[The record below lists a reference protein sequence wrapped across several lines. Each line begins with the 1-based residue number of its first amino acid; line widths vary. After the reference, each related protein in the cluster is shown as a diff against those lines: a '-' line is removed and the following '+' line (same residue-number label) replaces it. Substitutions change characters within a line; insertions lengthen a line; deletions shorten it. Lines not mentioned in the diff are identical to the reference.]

1 MGIMAFMLVVFTV
14 ACYAVPANQPSSGW
28 PLMLV
33 FDWIWVV
40 LCLVNN
46 WIAERNLKAQPPPA
60 GWLRQALSRGC
71 EAERA

>member
-1 MGIMAFMLVVFTV
+1 MAFMLVLFTL

-40 LCLVNN
+40 LCLVNKLD
-46 WIAERNLKAQPPPA
+46 RRAQPEGAA
-60 GWLRQALSRGC
+60 GASGVSAPGTFPRM
-71 EAERA
+71 

>member
-1 MGIMAFMLVVFTV
+1 MAFMLVLFTV
-14 ACYAVPANQPSSGW
+14 ACYAVPANQPSYGW

-46 WIAERNLKAQPPPA
+46 GIAERNRKAQPPPA
-60 GWLRQALSRGC
+60 GWLRQALSRGR
-71 EAERA
+71 ESERA